1 MSGHV
6 LPLSTYFRV
15 FGSLLVLTAVTTGV
29 AYLDLGPLNDPVALA
44 IASTKAT
51 LVLLFFMHVKY
62 ASKVIWVFSAAGFL
76 WLLIFFV
83 LILTDYATRVPV
95 PGWGY

>member
-1 MSGHV
+1 MSNHV

-15 FGSLLVLTAVTTGV
+15 FGSLLVLTGVTTGV
-29 AYLDLGPLNDPVALA
+29 AYLDLGPLNDPVALL
-44 IASTKAT
+44 IAGTKAT

-62 ASKVIWVFSAAGFL
+62 ASRVIWVFSAAGFF

-83 LILTDYATRVPV
+83 LILTDYSTRVPI
-95 PGWGY
+95 PGWEG